1 MSDHLV
7 FLLLGLANG
16 AVFASLALA
25 LVVTYR
31 SSGVVNFATSAIA
44 LYGSYGFAFFR
55 QGEFLVLIPG
65 LPAKV
70 DLGWEFPL
78 PLAIVASLAMTAILG
93 LLIYGLVFRPLR
105 KAPAVAKAV
114 ASVGVLVVMT
124 GIMGIRL
131 GTRPVAVDDVFP
143 SDIWTVGGVRVAS
156 DRIWFALTVVLVA
169 VLLWALFRFTPFG
182 LATRAAAET
191 ERGAYLAGL
200 SPDRLAALNWM
211 LSAAVAGGAGILIA
225 PIVPLVP
232 VAYSLFIIPALAAA
246 ILGRFQYMIPAVVGG
261 LAIGML
267 QSDMQF
273 LVASHDWLPGSG
285 MPELIP
291 LALILIV
298 LVVRAA
304 PLPGRGAVVQQTLG
318 SAPRPVRRVNGLGVV
333 GIVGAVAGLVLLD
346 GSWRTALIMTFIFS
360 MLSLSYV
367 VVTGYAGQV
376 SLAQLTLAGSAGF
389 LLGPLAA
396 DLGLPFPVAP
406 LVAALGATVIG
417 VVVGLPALR
426 IRGLPVA
433 VVTLALALV
442 LEKMWFANSDYV
454 GAAGVEIEKPS
465 LFGLDL
471 SSGTGVD
478 FPRLEFGVMVFV
490 ALILVAFAVS
500 FLRTSR
506 LGSEM
511 LAVRANE
518 RSAAAAGVSVVRVKV
533 LAFAIGSF
541 IAGLGG
547 TMFGYRLGS
556 VTFDSFTV
564 LLGLS
569 MLATSYIIG
578 ITSVTGG
585 LLAGFGAIGGLGAQA
600 METWFGGADYFETII
615 GVLLII
621 GIIRNPEG
629 VVGYF
634 MGRVEQYRASAGRA
648 APDEVLTGDGTT
660 TDIEPRDGAPLR
672 LELHNVTVRYG
683 GVTAVDDVSFAV
695 EAGTVVGLIGPN
707 GAGKT
712 TLIDAITGFAP
723 SSGSVVLSDEPLD
736 DLRPHERVHRGLG
749 RTFQAIELYDDL
761 SVRENVVVGQAAAR
775 ARGDEPP
782 EVEAVLANLGLASA
796 ADRSAGELSQGQRQL
811 VSMARALV
819 GSPGVL
825 LLDEPAGGLDSTES
839 IWLGERIRAIADS
852 GVAVLLIDHDMH
864 LMLGLCDV
872 IQVLNFGSLIS
883 SGTPDEIRSDPA
895 VASAY
900 LGETHATL
908 TEEGGEH
915 ASLVEGGEQTTLAE
929 EGGEQ

>member
-44 LYGSYGFAFFR
+44 LFGSYAFAYFR
-55 QGEFLVLIPG
+55 QGELLVLVPG
-65 LPAKV
+65 LPAKI

-78 PLAIVASLAMTAILG
+78 LLAIVAALAMAAALG
-93 LLIYGLVFRPLR
+93 LLLYGLIFRPLR
-105 KAPAVAKAV
+105 EAPAVAKAV

-124 GIMGIRL
+124 GIMAVRL
-131 GTRPVAVDDVFP
+131 GTRPVPVDDVLP
-143 SDIWTVGGVRVAS
+143 SGIWVVGGVRVAS

-169 VLLWALFRFTPFG
+169 VLLWALYRFTPFG

-191 ERGAYLAGL
+191 ERGAYLSGL

-211 LSAAVAGGAGILIA
+211 LSAAVAGAAGILIA

-232 VAYSLFIIPALAAA
+232 LAYSLFIVPALAAA
-246 ILGRFQYMIPAVVGG
+246 ILGRFQYMIPAVIGG

-273 LVASHDWLPGSG
+273 LVASYDWLPSSG

-291 LALILIV
+291 LALILVV
-298 LVVRAA
+298 LVVRAT
-304 PLPGRGAVVQQTLG
+304 PLPSRGAVVQRTLG
-318 SAPRPVRRVNGLGVV
+318 SAPRPDRRVNGLGVAGV
-333 GIVGAVAGLVLLD
+333 VGAAAGLVLLD

-389 LLGPLAA
+389 LLGPIAEH
-396 DLGLPFPVAP
+396 LGFPFPLAP
-406 LVAALGATVIG
+406 LVAALGAAVIG

-433 VVTLALALV
+433 VVTLGLALV
-442 LEKMWFANSDYV
+442 LETMWFRNTDLV
-454 GAAGVEIEKPS
+454 GAAGVEIAAPS

-471 SSGTGVD
+471 SSGTGAE
-478 FPRLEFGVMVFV
+478 FPRREFGVMVFV
-490 ALILVAFAVS
+490 VLIVVAFAVS

-518 RSAAAAGVSVVRVKV
+518 RSAAAAGVSVVRTKV

-569 MLATSYIIG
+569 LLATSYIVG

-585 LLAGFGAIGGLGAQA
+585 LLAGLGAIGGLGAEVL
-600 METWFGGADYFETII
+600 ETWFGGADYFETII
-615 GVLLII
+615 GVALIVAI
-621 GIIRNPEG
+621 VRRPEG
-629 VVGYF
+629 VVGF
-634 MGRVEQYRASAGRA
+634 MMARFGQSRRRAERE
-648 APDEVLTGDGTT
+648 APDGRLAGAGAVTG
-660 TDIEPRDGAPLR
+660 IEPRAGSPLR
-672 LELHNVTVRYG
+672 LELHEVTVRYG
-683 GVTAVDDVSFAV
+683 GVTAVDGVSFSV

-712 TLIDAITGFAP
+712 TLVDAVTGFAP
-723 SSGSVVLSDEPLD
+723 SSGSVVLAGEALD
-736 DLRPHERVHRGLG
+736 GLRPHERAHRGLG

-782 EVEAVLANLGLASA
+782 EVGDVLSNLGLTPV
-796 ADRSAGELSQGQRQL
+796 ADRHAAELSQGQRQL
-811 VSMARALV
+811 VAMARAMV

-839 IWLGERIRAIADS
+839 IWLGERIRAVADS

-864 LMLGLCDV
+864 LVLGLCDQ
-872 IQVLNFGSLIS
+872 IQVLDFGRLIA
-883 SGTPDEIRSDPA
+883 SGTPEEIRGDPA
-895 VASAY
+895 VAAAY
-900 LGETHATL
+900 LGDTQA
-908 TEEGGEH
+908 
-915 ASLVEGGEQTTLAE
+915 VLAE
-929 EGGEQ
+929 EGSEQ